1 MSLAENETGR
11 SIVKGLIPAINLQTV
26 SLHLAHDSDPLTVL
40 HDLTDDANFV
50 ETSTATL
57 CSERFL
63 ENDLNTANRVF
74 VPGRVENNIGE
85 SKDEQVVHHFL
96 AKTVVNSE
104 RFILSSDS

>member
-11 SIVKGLIPAINLQTV
+11 SIVNTCSKPTNCVTA
-26 SLHLAHDSDPLTVL
+26 SRHDSDPLAVL
-40 HDLTDDANFV
+40 HDDANFV